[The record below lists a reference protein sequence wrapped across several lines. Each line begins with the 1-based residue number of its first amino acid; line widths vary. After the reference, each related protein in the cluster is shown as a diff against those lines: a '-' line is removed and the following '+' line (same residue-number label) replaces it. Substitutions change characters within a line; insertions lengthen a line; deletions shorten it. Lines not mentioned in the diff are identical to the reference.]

1 MKMDL
6 LKTLLAA
13 AVVTFAM
20 ASGAT
25 AQNLGKVLVASGVLK
40 LSADTER
47 SGTNSSTIKQ
57 FIVPYAG
64 TVRVRWQIKATQT
77 GAFANLKVEGQI
89 ASCSDSTLS
98 KTYVGGTC
106 VLYVVAGD
114 MIRVSV
120 SGESATLAYMRN
132 VRVYYNVVNAPGT
145 GTVLND

>member
-1 MKMDL
+1 MKMAC

-13 AVVTFAM
+13 VATLA
-20 ASGAT
+20 AISGAA
-25 AQNLGKVLVASGVLK
+25 AQNLGKVLVPSGVLK

-57 FIVPYAG
+57 FIVPYSG
-64 TVRVRWQIKATQT
+64 TVRVRWKIKATQT

-98 KTYVGGTC
+98 KTYEGGTC
-106 VLYVVAGD
+106 LLYVVAGD
-114 MIRVSV
+114 MIRVFV
-120 SGESATLAYMRN
+120 SGEGATLAYMRD
-132 VRVYYNVVNAPGT
+132 VRIYYNVVNAPGT